1 MKTFVQHRGMTAIE
15 VLASTILS
23 ALLMTALIG
32 VLRGL
37 KAHEQTLEQRRPEP
51 VWQASLAAALDA
63 DLLHA
68 VSYQLTPETLTLT
81 GHGGRIGSGEST
93 WLPSMIVYEV
103 RRNDETH
110 VLVRREVPIAGGAPT
125 AADNVALVGVTEILL
140 QPFTVSADAELDG
153 MQTSQ
158 AIAPASVTVDT
169 PLPDDFVIELR
180 SASGESII
188 RHRHRRL

>member
-1 MKTFVQHRGMTAIE
+1 MKTLVQHRGMTAIE

-51 VWQASLAAALDA
+51 FWQASLAAALDA
-63 DLLHA
+63 DLHHA

-81 GHGGRIGSGEST
+81 GHGGRIDSGKST

-125 AADNVALVGVTEILL
+125 AADNVALMGIAEIRLEPAATNVDAGVDGR
-140 QPFTVSADAELDG
+140 QP
-153 MQTSQ
+153 SQ

-169 PLPDDFVIELR
+169 PIPDDFELELR
-180 SASGESII
+180 SDSGESIF

>member
-37 KAHEQTLEQRRPEP
+37 KAHEQTLEQRRPAP

-63 DLLHA
+63 DLQHA
-68 VSYQLTPETLTLT
+68 VSYQLTPETFTLT

-125 AADNVALVGVTEILL
+125 AADNVALVGVTEIRL
-140 QPFTVSADAELDG
+140 QPVAIAADAG
-153 MQTSQ
+153 FGGQPSP

-169 PLPDDFVIELR
+169 PLPDDFELELR
-180 SASGESII
+180 SASGEPVF
-188 RHRHRRL
+188 RYRHRRL

>member
-1 MKTFVQHRGMTAIE
+1 MKAFHHYRGMTAIE

-37 KAHEQTLEQRRPEP
+37 KAHEQTLERRRPEP
-51 VWQASLAAALDA
+51 FWQASLATALDA
-63 DLLHA
+63 DLRHA
-68 VSYQLTPETLTLT
+68 GSYQLTPETLTLT
-81 GHGGRIGSGEST
+81 GHGDRIDSGEST

-110 VLVRREVPIAGGAPT
+110 VLVRREVPMAGGAPT
-125 AADNVALVGVTEILL
+125 AADNVALMGIAEICL
-140 QPFTVSADAELDG
+140 QPAVTNVDAGLEGLPSPEIVP
-153 MQTSQ
+153 T
-158 AIAPASVTVDT
+158 SVTVDT
-169 PLPDDFVIELR
+169 PLPDDFVLELR
-180 SASGESII
+180 SASGEPIF